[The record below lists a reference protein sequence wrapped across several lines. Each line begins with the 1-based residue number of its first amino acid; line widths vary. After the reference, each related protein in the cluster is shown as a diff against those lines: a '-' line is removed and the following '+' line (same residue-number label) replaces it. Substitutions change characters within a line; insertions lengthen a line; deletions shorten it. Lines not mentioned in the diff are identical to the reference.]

1 MSWTLRAIAGAEQLS
16 DALQVCAARTGQ
28 GADGK
33 HLHHKLPFQQPV
45 GKCFSECKVLQ
56 NRSILACQM
65 HEPKAE
71 VSLDV

>member
-1 MSWTLRAIAGAEQLS
+1 MLNIFQMPCRSVQPGQ
-16 DALQVCAARTGQ
+16 ARVQT
-28 GADGK
+28 ASIFTTSC
-33 HLHHKLPFQQPV
+33 LFQQPV

-56 NRSILACQM
+56 NRSILACQV